1 MHFVPSNQIPTYRKL
16 NLPLIKIVFK
26 KCKEDS
32 YRPKYTTRFLLCLKR
47 SDSQIF
53 KNSSCKKP
61 FLQSVCY
68 WFNLLWWMF
77 FILCDNWN
85 TLFFIKTSPFSEVF
99 WTATSLFL
107 WTSVLKEN
115 HILYLISTITGRC
128 WYQSSTI
135 KLLYIIP
142 LKSSWLILI
151 LQLFHIFLLCI
162 Q

>member
-1 MHFVPSNQIPTYRKL
+1 MHFVPSNQIFTYRKL
-16 NLPLIKIVFK
+16 NLPLIKSVFK

-47 SDSQIF
+47 NDSQIF

-99 WTATSLFL
+99 WTATSLLSLNKCFKRKPYSIPYL
-107 WTSVLKEN
+107 HNNRTMLIPKFYNKAVVYYTS
-115 HILYLISTITGRC
+115 
-128 WYQSSTI
+128 
-135 KLLYIIP
+135 
-142 LKSSWLILI
+142 
-151 LQLFHIFLLCI
+151 
-162 Q
+162 